1 MIYDVLIIGGGPA
14 GYTAALY
21 AARAGLKTAVLEKL
35 CAGGQM
41 ALAAQIHNYPGF
53 PNGIGGVQLADAMR
67 EAAEKAGAS
76 TFYTEAG
83 NLIKREDF
91 WALDT
96 DLGKLS
102 GRTIIVAAGAEPRK
116 LGLPD
121 EQAFIGKGVSYCA
134 TCDGAFYRNKTVAV
148 VGGGN
153 SALSEALHLSK
164 ICAKVYLIHRRN
176 VLRASK
182 AEQDL
187 LRDSENVELL
197 LNSSVTGI
205 SGTDLLSEITVF
217 CTDGQSRR
225 LACEGL
231 FISIGR
237 APASDPFRNILP
249 LDLNGYILAD
259 NHMETSI
266 PGIFAA
272 GDIRSGSCR
281 QIITAAADGAIAAI
295 SAEKYLS
302 SNEKAGNT

>member
-53 PNGIGGVQLADAMR
+53 PNGIDGVQLAGAMR

-249 LDLNGYILAD
+249 LDSNGYILAD
-259 NHMETSI
+259 NHMETGI